1 MNANFK
7 YALTLISL
15 EFETS
20 VSCGGSFG
28 GHEVISHLIV
38 DANAVCR

>member
-15 EFETS
+15 EFEAS
-20 VSCGGSFG
+20 VSCGSFG